1 MTIRPATISDA
12 PFIAL
17 VIAEAL
23 GDDIM
28 ERCQENISEQDG
40 QRLALLAD
48 SIRQDNTLY
57 SWRHTSIAQDTDG
70 TPLGAIV
77 AYPADNYM
85 QMRATTFAMLSDL
98 ISFDVE
104 SMDAEARPGEYYVD
118 SIAVVPSAR
127 GKGIA
132 RQLLLHA
139 IAKAQEMLLPAIL
152 ACEPNN
158 LGAKALYESLGFR
171 HDGDLFI
178 FGHHYLRM
186 SKTLPPAQSSRR
198 NGYCSPHGAQI
209 DIQSIL
215 QGLHSPQGSRV
226 VTIDS

>member
-1 MTIRPATISDA
+1 MTIRKATISDS

-17 VIAEAL
+17 VVVEAL

-28 ERCQENISEQDG
+28 ERSEGTLSEQDNH
-40 QRLALLAD
+40 RLALLAD
-48 SIRQDNTLY
+48 VICRDNTLY
-57 SWRHTSIAQDTDG
+57 SWRHTLIAEDTDG

-77 AYPADNYM
+77 AYPGDNYM
-85 QMRATTFAMLSDL
+85 EMRTNTFSLLREL

-104 SMDAEARPGEYYVD
+104 SMDAEARPGEYYLD
-118 SIAVVPSAR
+118 SLAVTPHAR
-127 GKGIA
+127 GRGIA
-132 RQLLLHA
+132 RQLLLSA
-139 IAKAQEMLLPAIL
+139 IDEAKEQSRPAIL

-186 SKTLPPAQSSRR
+186 ERTEM
-198 NGYCSPHGAQI
+198 
-209 DIQSIL
+209 
-215 QGLHSPQGSRV
+215 
-226 VTIDS
+226 

>member
-1 MTIRPATISDA
+1 MTIRKATIDDA

-17 VIAEAL
+17 VVVEAL

-28 ERCQENISEQDG
+28 ERYPEHISEQDRR
-40 QRLALLAD
+40 RLELLAE

-57 SWRHTSIAQDTDG
+57 SWRHTSIAQDTNG

-77 AYPADNYM
+77 AYPADNYI
-85 QMRATTFAMLSDL
+85 QMRATTVAMLSDL

-104 SMDAEARPGEYYVD
+104 SMDAEACPGEYYVD
-118 SIAVVPSAR
+118 SIAVVPKAR
-127 GKGIA
+127 GQGVA

-139 IAKAQEMLLPAIL
+139 IARAQEMSLPTIL

-158 LGAKALYESLGFR
+158 FGAKALYESLGFK
-171 HDGDLFI
+171 HNGNLFI

-186 SKTLPPAQSSRR
+186 ERR
-198 NGYCSPHGAQI
+198 E
-209 DIQSIL
+209 
-215 QGLHSPQGSRV
+215 R
-226 VTIDS
+226 

>member
-1 MTIRPATISDA
+1 
-12 PFIAL
+12 
-17 VIAEAL
+17 
-23 GDDIM
+23 M
-28 ERCQENISEQDG
+28 ERYPEHIGGQDRR
-40 QRLALLAD
+40 RLELLAE
-48 SIRQDNTLY
+48 SIRQDGTLY

>member
-1 MTIRPATISDA
+1 MIIRKATISDA
-12 PFIAL
+12 TFIAL
-17 VIAEAL
+17 VVVEAL

-28 ERCQENISEQDG
+28 ERYPEHIGGQDRR
-40 QRLALLAD
+40 RLELLAE

-85 QMRATTFAMLSDL
+85 QMRTTTFAMLSDL

-118 SIAVVPSAR
+118 SIAVVPKAR
-127 GKGIA
+127 GQGIA

-186 SKTLPPAQSSRR
+186 ERTER
-198 NGYCSPHGAQI
+198 
-209 DIQSIL
+209 
-215 QGLHSPQGSRV
+215 
-226 VTIDS
+226 

>member
-1 MTIRPATISDA
+1 MTIRKATIDDA

-17 VIAEAL
+17 VVVEAL

-28 ERCQENISEQDG
+28 ERYPEHIGGQDRR
-40 QRLALLAD
+40 RLELLAE

-85 QMRATTFAMLSDL
+85 QMRASTFAMLSEL

-104 SMDAEARPGEYYVD
+104 SMDAEAQPGELYID
-118 SIAVVPSAR
+118 SIAVMPHVR

-132 RQLLLHA
+132 RRLLQYGIEVA
-139 IAKAQEMLLPAIL
+139 REMHLPVIL
-152 ACEPNN
+152 ACDPNN
-158 LGAKALYESLGFR
+158 LSAKTLYESLGFK
-171 HDGDLFI
+171 HEGDLFI

-186 SKTLPPAQSSRR
+186 LSQ
-198 NGYCSPHGAQI
+198 
-209 DIQSIL
+209 
-215 QGLHSPQGSRV
+215 
-226 VTIDS
+226 